1 MDRQTQN
8 QRNLF
13 YRANAQGPSCHQR
26 FAELAFSDASS
37 QWVMLS
43 VSPVMELWFRDAV
56 QALGTALVLA
66 PLRARAMWHTHSLR
80 WQLLRG
86 LFMVSCSLLAFY
98 CLQRMPVAEFTA
110 TVMLTPLG
118 QRGDERQCGKPLHRG
133 LECKCLFGEGV
144 HKGQFLCVQQQAG
157 AERLDVRRCVQ

>member
-1 MDRQTQN
+1 
-8 QRNLF
+8 
-13 YRANAQGPSCHQR
+13 
-26 FAELAFSDASS
+26 
-37 QWVMLS
+37 MLS

-110 TVMLTPLG
+110 TVMLPRAVRPG
-118 QRGDERQCGKPLHRG
+118 ACAKRAHCCHP
-133 LECKCLFGEGV
+133 
-144 HKGQFLCVQQQAG
+144 QQARPRG
-157 AERLDVRRCVQ
+157 WPS